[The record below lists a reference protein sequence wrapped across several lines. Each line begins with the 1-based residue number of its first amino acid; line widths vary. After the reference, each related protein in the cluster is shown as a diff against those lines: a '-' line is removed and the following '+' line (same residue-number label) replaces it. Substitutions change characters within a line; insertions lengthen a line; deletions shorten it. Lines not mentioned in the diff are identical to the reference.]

1 MKPTAGLLSHD
12 SGAASSLIEAHAA
25 AGEDQS
31 ELPGGWELAKNWRKL
46 GAQLPA
52 PLRRKAREAAIDAIL
67 RRARDLLRHAARP
80 VALAEHAWPGP
91 GELDL
96 ERSLEAGFLGVSG
109 LVRPEQLRLTQQS
122 PRALALVTI
131 LDMSL
136 SMTGEKVALIAVAVA
151 ILRLKLEKVG
161 VVVFDTTAH
170 RLVGVEEELS
180 PREVVRRVLEVPAQG
195 YTNIEAGLE
204 RALIELRSGRERDR
218 VGLLLT
224 DGLANVGRNPVP
236 VARRFPRLHVVHL
249 GDHHPQGA
257 RCCREMAQEGHGRIY
272 RATRYADL
280 PGVVRRAVRELFR
293 G

>member
-1 MKPTAGLLSHD
+1 MDGSVLSDAHV
-12 SGAASSLIEAHAA
+12 AASEGQESLP
-25 AGEDQS
+25 D
-31 ELPGGWELAKNWRKL
+31 GWELAKSWRKL
-46 GAQLPA
+46 GAELPP
-52 PLRRKAREAAIDAIL
+52 PLRRQAREAAIDAIL

-80 VALAEHAWPGP
+80 VALVEEGWPGA

-96 ERSLEAGFLGVSG
+96 ERSLEAGFLGVPA
-109 LVRPEQLRLTQQS
+109 LMRPEQLRLTRQQARPLS
-122 PRALALVTI
+122 LVTI

-161 VVVFDTTAH
+161 VVVFNTTAQ

-204 RALIELRSGRERDR
+204 RALQELRGSRERDR
-218 VGLLLT
+218 VALLLT

-236 VARRFPRLHVVHL
+236 VTQRFPRLHVVHL

-257 RCCREMAQEGHGRIY
+257 RCCRDMAREGRGRIY

-293 G
+293 S

>member
-1 MKPTAGLLSHD
+1 MVSEGHV
-12 SGAASSLIEAHAA
+12 AALEGQESLP
-25 AGEDQS
+25 D
-31 ELPGGWELAKNWRKL
+31 GWELAKSWRKL
-46 GAQLPA
+46 GAELPA

-67 RRARDLLRHAARP
+67 WRARELLRHASRP
-80 VALAEHAWPGP
+80 SVVVEEPWPGD
-91 GELDL
+91 GEVDL
-96 ERSLEAGFLGVSG
+96 ERSIDAGFFANPELM
-109 LVRPEQLRLTQQS
+109 RPEHLRLTQQR
-122 PRALALVTI
+122 PRALSLVTI

-161 VVVFDTTAH
+161 VVVFNTTAQ

-204 RALIELRSGRERDR
+204 RALLELRASRQQDR
-218 VGLLLT
+218 VALLLT

-236 VARRFPRLHVVHL
+236 VTRRFPRLHVVHL

-257 RCCREMAQEGHGRIY
+257 RSCREMAQEGRGRVY
-272 RATRYADL
+272 RAMRYADL

-293 G
+293 S